1 MSIHCQLAYYCDSTM
16 SVASIMLAIF
26 GVTNDISSHTCTI
39 QFVPFEVDIKLLVPG
54 NIFTL

>member
-1 MSIHCQLAYYCDSTM
+1 
-16 SVASIMLAIF
+16 MLAIF